1 MSATATQVTQ
11 LTAPNQTVEAPNG
24 VSYAYRRLGEPSA
37 SAPPLVSFQ
46 HFRGNLDN
54 WDPALVDA
62 LARTR
67 EVILFDNAGVGG
79 STGTVPR
86 TVTAMAHDALSF
98 IDALELREID
108 VLGYSLGGYVAQEL
122 VLIRPRLVRR
132 LVLAGTGPQGG
143 EDMHGFTDEMF
154 VYANRDQPGAE
165 DVLALFFETSETSV
179 AKGREF
185 LQRIFT
191 RTDDR
196 DTRGSRCDRRPR
208 AGIPSGCH
216 ERSVAARTGRPPRG
230 RGCAPVDA
238 GCVPIAGR
246 RKRDCAAARSH
257 GRSPLLHRPRTG
269 HSPSCVRQSNTCDAP
284 NPADARSGRWLRGR
298 RGVVVGLRLVLEAPP
313 HHVPVVLEDPGR
325 VEFRRLSWSHARR
338 LEGGAAAWTL

>member
-37 SAPPLVSFQ
+37 SAPPLISFQ

-67 EVILFDNAGVGG
+67 DVILFDNAGVGG

-86 TVTAMAHDALSF
+86 TVTTMARDALSF
-98 IDALELREID
+98 IDALELSEID

-143 EDMHGFTDEMF
+143 EDMHGFSDEMF
-154 VYANRDQPGAE
+154 VHANRDQPGAE
-165 DVLALFFETSETSV
+165 DVLALFFERSETSV

-196 DTRGSRCDRRPR
+196 DTRTTLEVRDAQLDAITTWGIPDASRLSRL
-208 AGIPSGCH
+208 AGITQPVLVANGDNDRLVPTKNSH
-216 ERSVAARTGRPPRG
+216 LLAERLPNARLKIY
-230 RGCAPVDA
+230 ADA
-238 GCVPIAGR
+238 G
-246 RKRDCAAARSH
+246 H
-257 GRSPLLHRPRTG
+257 GFLF
-269 HSPSCVRQSNTCDAP
+269 QY
-284 NPADARSGRWLRGR
+284 PADFAGEVERFLNETRSG
-298 RGVVVGLRLVLEAPP
+298 
-313 HHVPVVLEDPGR
+313 
-325 VEFRRLSWSHARR
+325 
-338 LEGGAAAWTL
+338 

>member
-1 MSATATQVTQ
+1 MSVTATHVTQ
-11 LTAPNQTVEAPNG
+11 LTAPNQTVKAPNG
-24 VSYAYRRLGEPSA
+24 VTYAYRRLGEPSA

-54 WDPALVDA
+54 WDPALADA

-86 TVTAMAHDALSF
+86 TVTAMAQDALSF

-108 VLGYSLGGYVAQEL
+108 VLGFSLGGFVAQEL

-132 LVLAGTGPQGG
+132 LVLAGTGPQRG
-143 EDMHGFTDEMF
+143 EDMHGFRDEMF
-154 VYANRDQPGAE
+154 VHANRDQPGAE
-165 DVLALFFETSETSV
+165 DILALFFERSETSV

-196 DTRGSRCDRRPR
+196 DSSATLEVRDVQLDAISSWGIPDPSKLNRL
-208 AGIPSGCH
+208 AGITQPVLVANGDNDRMVPTKNSYLLAERLPNARLKIYPDAGH
-216 ERSVAARTGRPPRG
+216 GFLFQYPAEFAGEIERFLNDERSGLSTSSCTTSRSRSTTVERVLALRDPR
-230 RGCAPVDA
+230 
-238 GCVPIAGR
+238 
-246 RKRDCAAARSH
+246 
-257 GRSPLLHRPRTG
+257 LPRNAFM
-269 HSPSCVRQSNTCDAP
+269 HPFAYMR
-284 NPADARSGRWLRGR
+284 
-298 RGVVVGLRLVLEAPP
+298 
-313 HHVPVVLEDPGR
+313 
-325 VEFRRLSWSHARR
+325 
-338 LEGGAAAWTL
+338 

>member
-11 LTAPNQTVEAPNG
+11 LTAPNQTVEARNG
-24 VSYAYRRLGEPSA
+24 VSYAYRRLGDPSS
-37 SAPPLVSFQ
+37 SAPPLVWLQ

-79 STGTVPR
+79 SSGTVPR
-86 TVTAMAHDALSF
+86 TITAMAHDALSF
-98 IDALELREID
+98 IEALQLREID

-143 EDMHGFTDEMF
+143 EDMHGLSDEIF
-154 VYANRDQPGAE
+154 VHANRDQPGPE
-165 DVLALFFETSETSV
+165 DFLALFFEPSETGV

-191 RTDDR
+191 RTHDR
-196 DTRGSRCDRRPR
+196 DTGTTLEVRDAQLDAITTWGIPDASRINRL
-208 AGIPSGCH
+208 AGITQPVLVANGDNDRVVPTKNSHLLAECLPNARLKIYPAAGH
-216 ERSVAARTGRPPRG
+216 GFLFQYPAEFAGEIERFLSDERSG
-230 RGCAPVDA
+230 
-238 GCVPIAGR
+238 
-246 RKRDCAAARSH
+246 
-257 GRSPLLHRPRTG
+257 
-269 HSPSCVRQSNTCDAP
+269 
-284 NPADARSGRWLRGR
+284 
-298 RGVVVGLRLVLEAPP
+298 
-313 HHVPVVLEDPGR
+313 
-325 VEFRRLSWSHARR
+325 
-338 LEGGAAAWTL
+338 

>member
-1 MSATATQVTQ
+1 MSVTATQVTQ

-98 IDALELREID
+98 IEALELREID

-143 EDMHGFTDEMF
+143 EDMHGFSDEMF
-154 VYANRDQPGAE
+154 VHANRDAPGAE
-165 DVLALFFETSETSV
+165 DVLALFFERSETSV
-179 AKGREF
+179 AKGKAVPPAHLHPHGRPRHPRHARGAGRPAGRDHHMGDPRREHAQSPRRDHAAGARR
-185 LQRIFT
+185 QRRQRPPGSDEELARARRAPPERPAEDLPGCWARLPLPVPGRIRRRSRAVLERDAVGMST
-191 RTDDR
+191 RTA
-196 DTRGSRCDRRPR
+196 S
-208 AGIPSGCH
+208 
-216 ERSVAARTGRPPRG
+216 
-230 RGCAPVDA
+230 
-238 GCVPIAGR
+238 
-246 RKRDCAAARSH
+246 
-257 GRSPLLHRPRTG
+257 GRS
-269 HSPSCVRQSNTCDAP
+269 
-284 NPADARSGRWLRGR
+284 SG
-298 RGVVVGLRLVLEAPP
+298 
-313 HHVPVVLEDPGR
+313 
-325 VEFRRLSWSHARR
+325 
-338 LEGGAAAWTL
+338 

>member
-1 MSATATQVTQ
+1 MSTTTTEVTQ

-24 VSYAYRRLGEPSA
+24 IRYAYRRLGEPSA

-62 LARTR
+62 LARNR

-122 VLIRPRLVRR
+122 VLIRPRLVNR

-143 EDMHGFTDEMF
+143 EDMHGFSDEMF
-154 VYANRDQPGAE
+154 VHANRDQPTPEAF
-165 DVLALFFETSETSV
+165 LALFFEPSETSL
-179 AKGREF
+179 AKGKEF
-185 LQRIFT
+185 LKRIFT
-191 RTDDR
+191 RTNDR
-196 DTRGSRCDRRPR
+196 DTPATLEVRDAQMDAITTWGIPDASRLGRL
-208 AGIPSGCH
+208 AGITQPVLVANGDNDRLVPTKNSH
-216 ERSVAARTGRPPRG
+216 LLAERLPNARLKIYP
-230 RGCAPVDA
+230 DA
-238 GCVPIAGR
+238 G
-246 RKRDCAAARSH
+246 H
-257 GRSPLLHRPRTG
+257 GFPFQYPADFATEVERFL
-269 HSPSCVRQSNTCDAP
+269 NDAP
-284 NPADARSGRWLRGR
+284 S
-298 RGVVVGLRLVLEAPP
+298 E
-313 HHVPVVLEDPGR
+313 
-325 VEFRRLSWSHARR
+325 
-338 LEGGAAAWTL
+338 

>member
-1 MSATATQVTQ
+1 MSATTTQVTQ
-11 LTAPNQTVEAPNG
+11 LTAPNLTVEAPNG

-86 TVTAMAHDALSF
+86 TITAMAHDALSF
-98 IDALELREID
+98 IEALELREID

-143 EDMHGFTDEMF
+143 EDMHGLSDEIF
-154 VYANRDQPGAE
+154 VHANRDQPGPE
-165 DVLALFFETSETSV
+165 DFLALFFEPSETSV

-196 DTRGSRCDRRPR
+196 DTPATLEVRDAQLDAITTWGIPDASKINRL
-208 AGIPSGCH
+208 AGITQPVLVANGDNDRVVPTKNSH
-216 ERSVAARTGRPPRG
+216 RLAERLPNARLKIYP
-230 RGCAPVDA
+230 A
-238 GCVPIAGR
+238 
-246 RKRDCAAARSH
+246 
-257 GRSPLLHRPRTG
+257 TG
-269 HSPSCVRQSNTCDAP
+269 HGFLFQY
-284 NPADARSGRWLRGR
+284 PAEFAGEIERFLNVARSG
-298 RGVVVGLRLVLEAPP
+298 
-313 HHVPVVLEDPGR
+313 
-325 VEFRRLSWSHARR
+325 
-338 LEGGAAAWTL
+338 